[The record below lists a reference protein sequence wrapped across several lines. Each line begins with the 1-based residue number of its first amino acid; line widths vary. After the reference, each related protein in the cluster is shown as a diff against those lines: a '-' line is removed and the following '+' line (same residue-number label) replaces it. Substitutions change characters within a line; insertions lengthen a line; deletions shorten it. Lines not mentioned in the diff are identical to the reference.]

1 MAKRKVKRYNDE
13 GYVTSDDSNAG
24 MKEAY
29 DEGALERAN
38 ASEAAKAIM
47 DEAKGETILK
57 NLRDEAAK
65 PKVRA
70 ASKPASTPAPAAKS
84 TPSTSTSSSSTSAA
98 SESSTP
104 STAKKETYR
113 DFAGKVQVK
122 KGAAERDAEMAARR
136 ANVMSGLRNIGS
148 SISDVFSRAKQN
160 YESTRP
166 VSRQVQKERE
176 QAASRGNLAKGGMAR
191 SSASKR
197 ADGIATKGKTRGK
210 YL

>member
-47 DEAKGETILK
+47 DEAKGETTLK

-70 ASKPASTPAPAAKS
+70 ASKPASTPAPATQTNVTDTGDETSRLLKRAPKS
-84 TPSTSTSSSSTSAA
+84 ELKPQSKVGRAGQASGSS
-98 SESSTP
+98 SESSFQDRM
-104 STAKKETYR
+104 AMEYLQKKR
-113 DFAGKVQVK
+113 DRAAGKDTFGQSQ
-122 KGAAERDAEMAARR
+122 R
-136 ANVMSGLRNIGS
+136 
-148 SISDVFSRAKQN
+148 
-160 YESTRP
+160 
-166 VSRQVQKERE
+166 
-176 QAASRGNLAKGGMAR
+176 SRGYFTEKMAKGG
-191 SSASKR
+191 SASSR
-197 ADGIATKGKTRGK
+197 ADGIAQRGKTRGK
-210 YL
+210 MY

>member
-1 MAKRKVKRYNDE
+1 MAKRKVKRYADE
-13 GYVTSDDSNAG
+13 GYVTSEDSNAG

-38 ASEAAKAIM
+38 ASEDAQAIM
-47 DEAKGETILK
+47 NEAKGETILK

-70 ASKPASTPAPAAKS
+70 AAKPASTSATKS
-84 TPSTSTSSSSTSAA
+84 TPSTSTSSSSTSAS

-113 DFAGKVQVK
+113 DFSGKVQVK
-122 KGAAERDAEMAARR
+122 KSAAERDAEMAARR
-136 ANVMSGLRNIGS
+136 ASVMSGLRNIGS
-148 SISDVFSRAKQN
+148 SIGDVFSRARQN

-176 QAASRGNLAKGGMAR
+176 QAASRGNLAKGGMT
-191 SSASKR
+191 ASRR
-197 ADGIATKGKTRGK
+197 ADGIAQRGKTRGK
-210 YL
+210 MY